1 MTSARDRRSVDPPPA
16 PDWLVGRPIAHRGLH
31 DRAAGVIENSL
42 SAARAAIAGGF
53 AIECDVQLT
62 ADGEA
67 VVFHDFALDRLTG
80 ASGPVAGRSAAEL
93 GAIALSGS
101 AGDRIPTLGALLATV
116 GGRVPLICEV
126 KSRFDGDMRLANRVL
141 AVAAG
146 HAGPLAVKSF
156 DPAVVTHLR
165 ACAMPNPLGI
175 VAEASYGDPEW
186 AALAP
191 ERRADLA
198 ALSHVGDTRPDF
210 LSWRVHDLP
219 HAAPALF
226 RAALG
231 RPVMVWTVRTADQRQ
246 RAARWADQM
255 VFEGFAP

>member
-1 MTSARDRRSVDPPPA
+1 MIGAPNA

-67 VVFHDFALDRLTG
+67 VVFHDFALDRLT
-80 ASGPVAGRSAAEL
+80 AAAGPVVARRAADL
-93 GAIALSGS
+93 GAVPLSGS
-101 AGDRIPTLGALLATV
+101 AGDRVPTLGAFLTLVA
-116 GGRVPLICEV
+116 GRVPVVCEV
-126 KSRFDGDMRLANRVL
+126 KSPFEGDMRLADRVA

-146 HAGPLAVKSF
+146 YAGPLAVKSF
-156 DPAVVTHLR
+156 DPAVLAHLR
-165 ACAMPNPLGI
+165 RRDLPNPLGI
-175 VAEASYGDPEW
+175 VAEAAYDDAEW
-186 AALAP
+186 AALTP
-191 ERRADLA
+191 GLRTDLA
-198 ALSHVGDTRPDF
+198 TLAHVGETRPDF

-226 RAALG
+226 RFALD
-231 RPVMVWTVRTADQRQ
+231 RPVMSWTVRTPDQRQ

-255 VFEGFAP
+255 VFEGFVP

>member
-1 MTSARDRRSVDPPPA
+1 MTVPGSIGGADA

-42 SAARAAIAGGF
+42 SAARAAIAGGY
-53 AIECDVQLT
+53 AVECDVQLT

-80 ASGPVAGRSAAEL
+80 AAGPVAERTAAEL
-93 GAIALSGS
+93 ACTALSGS
-101 AGDRIPTLGALLATV
+101 AGDRVPTLGDLLALIA
-116 GGRVPLICEV
+116 GRVPLVCEV
-126 KSRFDGDMRLANRVL
+126 KSRFDGDLRLADRV
-141 AVAAG
+141 AEATAG
-146 HAGPLAVKSF
+146 YAGPLAVKSF
-156 DPAVVTHLR
+156 DPAVVAHLR
-165 ACAMPNPLGI
+165 GRALPRPLGI
-175 VAEASYGDPEW
+175 VAEACYDDPEW
-186 AALAP
+186 AGLAP
-191 ERRADLA
+191 DLRAALA

-226 RAALG
+226 RGALG
-231 RPVMVWTVRTADQRQ
+231 RPVMAWTVRAPDQRQ
-246 RAARWADQM
+246 RAASWADQM